1 MITINFDAVVGVGIR
16 QRVILPAL
24 ILQEKPVIIVS
35 PRREILEINWP
46 KIADDRKMTLQRFLM
61 AMPTRT
67 VEPDALILIEE
78 MRPEG
83 WKRVDPWLKALDN
96 EVWTINRA
104 LSHDH
109 IHGR

>member
-1 MITINFDAVVGVGIR
+1 MITINFAAVTGVGIR
-16 QRVILPAL
+16 QRVIMPAL

-35 PRREILEINWP
+35 LVSSILEINWP
-46 KIADDRKMTLQRFLM
+46 KIDPARKMTLQRFLM
-61 AMPTRT
+61 AMQTRT
-67 VEPDALILIEE
+67 LEPEALVVIEE

-109 IHGR
+109 LHGR